1 MTIATVSNTAWTSVL
16 TTTGDTAFQNRGA
29 KPMYITTE
37 STGSLNF
44 DAGFELTPGQA
55 IIIGTGKAVSAVTF
69 DNPADLFYMLVA

>member
-29 KPMYITTE
+29 KAMYLTTE
-37 STGSLNF
+37 STGGLNF

-55 IIIGTGKAVSAVTF
+55 IIIGGGQTVSAVTF